1 MQGKRRCVKSAA
13 HAERSVAFA
22 LLPLTLMIETHAMTT
37 ATFRRR
43 ELDFQLNELLD
54 MAGLLALPRYAQ
66 HDAESLSATLD
77 AALRLA
83 QDRFAPH
90 AAITDADEPRMVDGR
105 VILRPEIK
113 AATDAY
119 IASGFLSAYF
129 DEADGGAQ
137 LPFVLT
143 TAINAVFA
151 AASAGIV
158 GYACLSAAA
167 AHLLLAHGSPAQKA
181 AYGPHMLS
189 GRFFGTMCLS
199 EPQAGSSL
207 ADLRTRATPQ
217 PDGTYHLRGN
227 KMWISGGEHDLAE
240 NIIHFVL
247 ARIDGAP
254 AGAAGIS
261 LFIVPRDHVTA
272 GGAVGARNGVRL
284 IGLNHKMGNRATV
297 NTALNLGED
306 EPCVGELMGEPGKGL
321 AAMFQMMN
329 EARLGVGVF
338 ACGLGMAGYLYSVEY
353 ARTRLQGRAL
363 TTKDPTQPPIPIIQH
378 PDVRR
383 MLLLQRAWVE
393 GSLALCLTCARLVDE
408 AACAQDLAERAA
420 LHSLLDLLTP
430 IAKAYPSDACTRA
443 NDLAIQVL
451 GGYGYSR
458 EYPVERLWRDN
469 RLNAIH
475 EGTNG
480 VQGLDL
486 LGRKVLRDQGRALS
500 HLAARVA
507 ATTSDAADDA
517 RCAPLAAQ
525 LTHALGQAHRAT
537 ASLSVLASAGQLAC
551 AMSHSTAYLE
561 MLGHVVVGWMWLRQA
576 RVASQ
581 ALDRGGLPA
590 ADQRF
595 YTGKLAVARA
605 FSLYELPR
613 VDTLAALLISADPLL
628 TSLDDEAL

>member
-1 MQGKRRCVKSAA
+1 MLKGMARHERCATTSAP
-13 HAERSVAFA
+13 V
-22 LLPLTLMIETHAMTT
+22 IETLAMTT
-37 ATFRRR
+37 AIFRRR
-43 ELDFQLNELLD
+43 ELDFQLEELLD
-54 MAGLLALPRYAQ
+54 MTALTALPRYAQ
-66 HDAESLSATLD
+66 HDAASFSATLN

-83 QDRFAPH
+83 HDRFAPL
-90 AAITDADEPRMVDGR
+90 AALTDADEPRMVNGR

-119 IASGFLSAYF
+119 IASGFLSAHF

-137 LPFVLT
+137 LPFLLT

-151 AASAGIV
+151 AAAAGVV

-167 AHLLLAHGSPAQKA
+167 ANLLIAHGSPTQKA
-181 AYGPHMLS
+181 AYVPHMLS

-199 EPQAGSSL
+199 EPHAGSSL

-217 PDGTYHLRGN
+217 PDGTYHLRGS

-240 NIIHFVL
+240 NIIHLVL

-254 AGAAGIS
+254 ETAAGIS
-261 LFIVPRDHVTA
+261 LFIVPRNHINPDGST
-272 GGAVGARNGVRL
+272 GPRNGVRL

-306 EPCVGELMGEPGKGL
+306 DPCVGELVGEPGKGL
-321 AAMFQMMN
+321 TAMFHMMN

-353 ARTRLQGRAL
+353 ARTRLQGRPITA
-363 TTKDPTQPPIPIIQH
+363 KDAKQPQIPIIQH

-383 MLLLQRAWVE
+383 MLLQQRAWIE

-408 AACAQDLAERAA
+408 ANCTEDPIQRAT
-420 LHSLLDLLTP
+420 LNTLLDLLTP

-443 NDLAIQVL
+443 NDLAIQIL

-480 VQGLDL
+480 IQGLDL
-486 LGRKVLRDQGRALS
+486 LGRKILKDQGRALGLLIERILS
-500 HLAARVA
+500 TI
-507 ATTSDAADDA
+507 TTALTDSQ
-517 RCAPLAAQ
+517 CASLAAQ
-525 LTHALGQAHRAT
+525 LSKTIDDTRSAT
-537 ASLSVLASAGQLAC
+537 ASLHALATSNQLAL
-551 AMSHSTAYLE
+551 AMSHSSAYLD
-561 MLGHVVVGWMWLRQA
+561 MLGIVTVAWMWLRQA
-576 RVASQ
+576 LIASHN
-581 ALDRGGLPA
+581 LTRNNLSPSDLL
-590 ADQRF
+590 F
-595 YTGKLAVARA
+595 YQGKLSTANA
-605 FSLYELPR
+605 FYLYELPR
-613 VDTLAALLISADPLL
+613 AHTLCTLLSSNNPLLISLN
-628 TSLDDEAL
+628 DETL